1 MFCVNAAPSLVEPKV
16 PKLIVH
22 VQQIEKGPGGGK
34 TNTENGQALCPA
46 CNLKRDRNETK
57 TPNWQQDALSKAID
71 WLLVKRQDRH
81 FPY

>member
-46 CNLKRDRNETK
+46 CNLKK
-57 TPNWQQDALSKAID
+57 GSQ
-71 WLLVKRQDRH
+71 
-81 FPY
+81 